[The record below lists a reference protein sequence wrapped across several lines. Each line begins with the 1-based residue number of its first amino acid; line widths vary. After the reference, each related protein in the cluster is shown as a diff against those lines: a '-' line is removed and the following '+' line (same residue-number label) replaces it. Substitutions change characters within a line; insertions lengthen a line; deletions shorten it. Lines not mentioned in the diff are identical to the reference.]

1 MGGWS
6 VETLL
11 DEVFRIKLDLLIQ
24 LNSKA
29 EIHFVSLPLPSPPT
43 LSKTIE
49 DSGIPVSRAATA
61 NQNVTI
67 NILREKPEEWLP
79 CLPRKLQHSN
89 GAEDDWL
96 AESEKENFYKSNGT
110 RSLTVRVI
118 SCNRMRQITIV

>member
-1 MGGWS
+1 MCHYYYYYYYYYYMLA
-6 VETLL
+6 ETPIDQSSHVPCLQGRQTIL
-11 DEVFRIKLDLLIQ
+11 PP
-24 LNSKA
+24 SP
-29 EIHFVSLPLPSPPT
+29 PLPPPPT

-96 AESEKENFYKSNGT
+96 AESGKKKK
-110 RSLTVRVI
+110 
-118 SCNRMRQITIV
+118 NRLQK